1 MGTTKNITRH
11 NTACN
16 NFRETEKGKQ
26 LMRVETTCLK
36 DCYIIHDTLF
46 EDSRGYFFESFNRK
60 KFFELTGND
69 INFVQDN
76 QSKSTKG
83 VLRGLHFQREESA
96 QAKLVRVLEGKVL
109 DVVVDLRKTSE
120 TFGKSF
126 SIELSN
132 ISKLQLFVPRGFA
145 HGFVVLSETATFF
158 YKCDNYY
165 DKQAEGGLLYN
176 DPQLG
181 IDWLLDEAEL
191 ILSEK
196 DKINPLLKDI
206 L

>member
-1 MGTTKNITRH
+1 
-11 NTACN
+11 
-16 NFRETEKGKQ
+16 
-26 LMRVETTCLK
+26 MRVETTCLK